1 MRPKGYLVIV
11 WHNAVVRNTLDVS
24 SYAMHY
30 SLWDSEFRIIIAF
43 VGLSR
48 IRTVPSL
55 ISLSVF
61 GLTVII
67 IVASTISKLQLENF
81 LSRTS

>member
-24 SYAMHY
+24 SYAMQY